1 MSLPFAAGIITILI
15 ISFGVFYSRLQ
26 RREEKVEKLEKL
38 LEDAN
43 RELASFELLKS
54 HFLSRIGDVLAS
66 PLKTIETSSNRLSSL
81 DSGIPEEIQADL
93 NDLSAEVRSLI
104 RIMSVLEDISN
115 SSDADG
121 QESDNHT
128 EMEMEM
134 EIVHMDDIV
143 SEAAMEISDAAADKQ
158 VSLSVGICGRV
169 DIPGKK
175 AQLVET
181 VSSIFR
187 EALKRAAP
195 GTVLSV
201 ELRIEKN
208 MQLETGWSGDTSSL
222 PQAEEDILGAGFVR
236 LVASAHKGWLSVNM
250 ENESIT
256 LILPVAGEG
265 S

>member
-15 ISFGVFYSRLQ
+15 ICFGIFYSRFQ
-26 RREEKVEKLEKL
+26 KKEEKVEKLEKL

-43 RELASFELLKS
+43 RELASLELLKS
-54 HFLSRIGDVLAS
+54 HFLTRVGDVLAS
-66 PLKTIETSSNRLSSL
+66 PLKTIEASSTRLSSL
-81 DSGIPEEIQADL
+81 DSGIPEDIQMDL
-93 NDLSAEVRSLI
+93 NDLSCEVRSLI
-104 RIMSVLEDISN
+104 RIMGVFEEIS
-115 SSDADG
+115 SSSSATG
-121 QESDNHT
+121 QESNNHS
-128 EMEMEM
+128 EM
-134 EIVHMDDIV
+134 EIVQMDDIV
-143 SEAAMEISDAAADKQ
+143 SEAAMEISEAAADKQ

-169 DIPGKK
+169 DISGKK
-175 AQLVET
+175 VQLVEM

-201 ELRIEKN
+201 ELRIENN
-208 MQLETGWSGDTSSL
+208 MQLETGWSGDDPL
-222 PQAEEDILGAGFVR
+222 PLAEKDILGAGFIR
-236 LVASAHKGWLSVNM
+236 LVASAHGGWLSVNM

>member
-1 MSLPFAAGIITILI
+1 MSLSFAAGIITILI
-15 ISFGVFYSRLQ
+15 ICFGVFYSRFQ
-26 RREEKVEKLEKL
+26 RREEKVQKLEQL

-43 RELASFELLKS
+43 RELASLELLKS

-66 PLKTIETSSNRLSSL
+66 PLKTIETSSTRLSSL

-93 NDLSAEVRSLI
+93 NDLSSEVRSLI
-104 RIMSVLEDISN
+104 RIMGVFEDITN
-115 SSDADG
+115 SSGTAG
-121 QESDNHT
+121 QESDHLS
-128 EMEMEM
+128 EMET

-143 SEAAMEISDAAADKQ
+143 SEAAMEISEAAADKQ

-187 EALKRAAP
+187 EALKRSAP

-208 MQLETGWSGDTSSL
+208 MQLETGWSGDATI
-222 PQAEEDILGAGFVR
+222 PQVEDDILGAGFVR